1 MVTILVISAKLAA
14 PGILKLNIFQNKDY
28 DVIIL
33 DYDVTNKSDPNYIV
47 DVLM

>member
-14 PGILKLNIFQNKDY
+14 SGLLKLNILQNKDY

-33 DYDVTNKSDPNYIV
+33 DYDATNKSDRNYTV